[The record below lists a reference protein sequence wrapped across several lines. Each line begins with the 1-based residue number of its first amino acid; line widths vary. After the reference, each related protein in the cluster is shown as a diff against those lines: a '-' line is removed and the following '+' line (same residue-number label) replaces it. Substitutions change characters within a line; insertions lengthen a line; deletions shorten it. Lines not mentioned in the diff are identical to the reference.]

1 MINVTEKIS
10 QFNFIHKKPRVSF
23 ARYLIVLVLMLF
35 SLSGCGNYVTN
46 SSTSNGH
53 IDSNTLSEPNSSA
66 TSSLSENTSDISS
79 SADLKVNIS
88 ATKPLTCGEFVW
100 LWMAKLDGSPSY
112 NKTITQAVEIA
123 NQQGYIPSK
132 MNINAAL
139 TVQEAAYLLTSTKLN
154 STKIDSTHY
163 DWQISDLNNVD
174 SSYKV
179 NLLTA
184 YAEGLLTTDNGNI
197 DPKNS
202 VYLKDATAIITRV
215 TDMSQRLITPNYSAP
230 YFEYQGLVEVA
241 RLDPTIVIDLKYA
254 TTDNYTGVVH
264 YSRALC
270 LLEADTAKKLIAAN
284 KYFEKQGYSIKIW
297 DGYRPESVQWSL
309 YYAAPKN
316 LKQYVP
322 APSKNSQHSKGIA
335 ADITLVD
342 KNGKEMAMLT
352 GFDSFSDAA
361 HADYNNLP
369 KQIIENRNFLI
380 AGMEQQGFVV
390 NSLEWW
396 HYYMPD
402 KTNLQISKVSL
413 DEFAEKQNEFYQ
425 TNIQKYYSDSK

>member
-1 MINVTEKIS
+1 MINVTNQIS
-10 QFNFIHKKPRVSF
+10 RFDIFHKKCRVPF
-23 ARYLIVLVLMLF
+23 ARYFIVLLLILF
-35 SLSGCGNYVTN
+35 LLSGCNNYAPN
-46 SSTSNGH
+46 SSTPTEK

-66 TSSLSENTSDISS
+66 TSSLSENTSNNISV
-79 SADLKVNIS
+79 SADSKVNIS
-88 ATKPLTCGEFVW
+88 ATEPLTCGEFVW
-100 LWMAKLDGSPSY
+100 LWMAKLDGSLNY
-112 NKTITQAVEIA
+112 NKTVSQAVEIA
-123 NQQGYIPSK
+123 KQQGYIPSK
-132 MNINAAL
+132 SNVNEAL
-139 TVQEAAYLLTSTKLN
+139 SIQEVAYLLTSTKLN
-154 STKIDSTHY
+154 SSKIDTTHY
-163 DWQISDLNNVD
+163 NWQISDLENAD

-197 DPKNS
+197 HPKNS
-202 VYLKDATAIITRV
+202 VYLKDATSILMRV
-215 TDMSQRLITPNYSAP
+215 TDVSQRLLPPDYTSP

-254 TTDNYTGVVH
+254 TTDNYTGVVQ

-270 LLEADTAKKLIAAN
+270 LLEADTAKKLIKAN
-284 KYFEKQGYSIKIW
+284 QYFQKQGYSIKIW

-309 YYAAPKN
+309 YYAAPAN

-335 ADITLVD
+335 ADITLID
-342 KNGKEMAMLT
+342 KNGKEMAMPT

-380 AGMEQQGFVV
+380 SGMEQQGFVV

-402 KTNLQISKVSL
+402 KTSL